1 MVTEQQLV
9 QSDTKVIS
17 YTDQMK
23 FEWGGR
29 KVLGF
34 LPHHFLQ
41 KRWVPV
47 LRPTLPPRIA
57 FVDLDRKSVV

>member
-9 QSDTKVIS
+9 QSDTKAIS

-23 FEWGGR
+23 LVG
-29 KVLGF
+29 LS
-34 LPHHFLQ
+34 PTQ
-41 KRWVPV
+41 KLFQKLWVPV

-57 FVDLDRKSVV
+57 FVDLLKGKG